1 MGAKPRREHR
11 RVNPAPGFARRDPK
25 EATGRLTIHDWQ
37 RDRDMWI
44 RVLERQTGEG
54 LQTWNRRIAAQR
66 FSNVRSLRS
75 WLAARDVS
83 GYARSLLVMEAFG
96 YPDYVRA
103 SADELIDQQYAD
115 RPRLKPICEAIIAA
129 STALGD
135 VTIQA
140 RKTFVSLLTPRR
152 TFARVQPTT
161 KTRLD
166 LGLRLESHKAGGRL
180 QPSRIH
186 ETMPLQVSLHAL
198 DDLDDRVREWLRQAY
213 VENA

>member
-1 MGAKPRREHR
+1 MGTQPRRGHS
-11 RVNPAPGFARRDPK
+11 RVERALGSARHDSKNR
-25 EATGRLTIHDWQ
+25 AGRLTIHDWQ
-37 RDRDMWI
+37 RNRAMWI
-44 RVLERQTGEG
+44 RVLERQTGKS

-66 FSNVRSLRS
+66 FSNERSLRS
-75 WLAARDVS
+75 WLAAQDVS
-83 GYARSLLVMEAFG
+83 GYARSLLVMESFG
-96 YPDYVRA
+96 YPDYVQA
-103 SADELIDQQYAD
+103 SADELIDQQYAT
-115 RPRLKPICEAIIAA
+115 RPHLKPICEAIIAA
-129 STALGD
+129 STALAD

-166 LGLRLESHKAGGRL
+166 LGLRLESRKAAGRL

-186 ETMPLQVSLHAL
+186 ETMPLQVSLHTL
-198 DDLDDRVREWLRQAY
+198 DDLDDKVREWLRQAY

>member
-44 RVLERQTGEG
+44 RVLERQTGES

-66 FSNVRSLRS
+66 FSTERSLRS
-75 WLAARDVS
+75 WLVAQGVS
-83 GYARSLLVMEAFG
+83 GYARSLLVMETFG
-96 YPDYVRA
+96 YPDYVQA
-103 SADELIDQQYAD
+103 SAGELIDQQYAD
-115 RPRLKPICEAIIAA
+115 RPHLKPICEAIIAA
-129 STALGD
+129 STALGN

-166 LGLRLESHKAGGRL
+166 LGLRLESRKAGGRL
-180 QPSRIH
+180 ERSRIH
-186 ETMPLQVSLHAL
+186 ETMPLQVSLHTL